1 MATTVT
7 AKPGKN
13 GYKILFDMDIVIMNK
28 TFATAAAK
36 YGTPEYEIIKGIHR
50 DFPNMKEAIVSG
62 REKKT
67 AHVNSRLTYANMEK
81 HIQAYENSDELLEV
95 FETVKALSAPLASPY
110 KYVSDWFKAQF
121 PDYNKALIFKDG
133 KLTVLPAPV
142 PNINE
147 YKLKK
152 AKVS

>member
-1 MATTVT
+1 MATTVN

-13 GYKILFDMDIVIMNK
+13 GYKILFNLDTIIMNK
-28 TFATAAAK
+28 TFAAAAEQ

-50 DFPNMKEAIVSG
+50 DFPNMKDVVVSG

-95 FETVKALSAPLASPY
+95 FNTVKALSAPLASPY

-142 PNINE
+142 PNIKE

-152 AKVS
+152 AKAS